1 MYNRGRFQRV
11 VVIASLLL
19 SVTLL
24 QACGGG
30 GAATRPDT
38 VLQVDLVA
46 SGDVNSGDGKQGRP
60 VVVRLYELKS
70 AGSFSSADFFSLY
83 EHEVQTLGPDMLGR
97 EEVSLAPG
105 QRHRVDKVV
114 TPETAYMGVIAAFRD
129 IDGSKWRDVSRL
141 RPDRVNKFKVT
152 AAGNHI
158 SVAAN

>member
-1 MYNRGRFQRV
+1 MHQQGLCQRV
-11 VVIASLLL
+11 VAVAFLLL

-24 QACGGG
+24 HACGGG
-30 GAATRPDT
+30 GAETRPDT
-38 VLQVDLVA
+38 LLQVDLVA

-83 EHEVQTLGPDMLGR
+83 EHEAQTLGPDMLGR

-105 QRHRVDKVV
+105 QRHQVEKVV
-114 TPETAYMGVIAAFRD
+114 TPETAYLGVIAAFRD

-141 RPDRVNKFKVT
+141 RPGRVNKFVIT
-152 AAGNHI
+152 ASGNHI
-158 SVAAN
+158 SVATN